1 MQLKKWIA
9 AAALVAAAVS
19 CGRKQLAEPAIP
31 VDRALEARVEK
42 TLSGMSLDDKV
53 GQMVQLTITNILDE
67 SLSKIDTAKLNTVIG
82 TYRIGSILNVA
93 RNKSNPTAAT
103 ADLVREMQRVSMREL
118 GIPCLY
124 GLDMIHGA
132 SYLDE
137 GTFFP
142 QEIGMAA
149 TFNRSL
155 VEAMGTAIG
164 YESRAALVPWVFSP
178 VMDLGRNACWSRAWE
193 SWGEDPYLS
202 GEMSRTLVLADQGED
217 PNHIDKEHV
226 ATSIKH
232 YLAYGVPLS
241 GKDRTPA
248 YVPYNELRER
258 YFHPFKES
266 IKAGALTLMVN
277 SASINGMPVH
287 ANREFL
293 TVWLKEQLNWD
304 GMIVTDWADVNNLFT
319 RERIAEDKVHALA
332 LAVNAGI
339 DMIMDPYDVSCCADL
354 KKAVEDGLVPMS
366 RIDDAVRRILRL
378 KYRLNLFEEPVW
390 DTEGY
395 ELYREDFIAAAREAA
410 IESEVLLKNDDA
422 ILPISKGSRILLT
435 GPCAHSMRTLGG
447 GWSYTWQGSRVEEF
461 TEGYNTVYEALSAKF
476 GAANVRYVPG
486 VTFKEDGKWYEENE
500 PQIAAAVAAARS
512 ADVIVACVGE
522 NSYCESPG
530 NLDDLT
536 LSQNQRDLVKALHKT
551 GKPIVLVLNEGRPRV
566 INDIEPLAKAVV
578 DVMLP
583 SNFGGDALAELLSGD
598 ANFSGKLPFTYPK
611 NVNDLHT
618 YDYKVSELVKTMEG
632 MYDYDA
638 RMDVQ
643 WRFGDGLSYTTF
655 AYSDLAVDKA
665 EFVSGDVLT
674 FTVNVTNTG
683 SVAGKESVLLFS
695 SDLVASL
702 VPDNRRLRAFDKV
715 SLEPGETRTVTLSV
729 PADDL
734 AFVGY
739 DGRWRLEEGDFR
751 IAVGSEYI
759 MVHCKDTRIWETP
772 NQ

>member
-1 MQLKKWIA
+1 MRFKTLIVA
-9 AAALVAAAVS
+9 AAAILAAAVS
-19 CGRKQLAEPAIP
+19 CGKAGKTAIP
-31 VDRALEARVEK
+31 RDASLERKIDRTMA
-42 TLSGMSLDDKV
+42 GMSLDDKI
-53 GQMVQLTITNILDE
+53 GQMIQLTITNILDE

-137 GTFFP
+137 GTLFP

-178 VMDLGRNACWSRAWE
+178 VMDLGRNACWSRHWE

-202 GEMSRTLVLADQGED
+202 GEMSRVLVLADQGED
-217 PNHIDKEHV
+217 PNHIDREHV

-266 IKAGALTLMVN
+266 IEAGALTLMVN

-287 ANREFL
+287 ANRELL
-293 TVWLKEQLNWD
+293 TGWLKEELGWD
-304 GMIVTDWADVNNLFT
+304 GMIITDWADVDNLYN
-319 RERIAEDKVHALA
+319 RERVAEDKVHALA

-339 DMIMDPYDVSCCADL
+339 DMIMDPYDVGCCADL
-354 KKAVEDGLVPMS
+354 RKAVEDGLVPKS

-378 KYRLNLFEEPVW
+378 KYRLNLFEEPTW
-390 DTEGY
+390 DTSGY
-395 ELYREDFIAAAREAA
+395 ELYREDFIAAAKQAA
-410 IESEVLLKNDDA
+410 VESEVLLKNDGV
-422 ILPISKGSRILLT
+422 LPLLPGTRILVT
-435 GPCAHSMRTLGG
+435 GPCGDSMRTLGG
-447 GWSYTWQGSRVEEF
+447 GWTYTWQGANVDEF
-461 TEGYNTVYEALSAKF
+461 AGDYNSIFEALLWKF
-476 GAANVRYVPG
+476 GEPNVRYVAG
-486 VTFKEDGKWYEENE
+486 VEFDESGKWYEEKE
-500 PQIAAAVAAARS
+500 PDFAPVLATAS
-512 ADVIVACVGE
+512 WADVIVACVGE
-522 NSYCESPG
+522 NSYCETPG

-536 LSQNQRDLVKALHKT
+536 LSENQRNLVKALSKT

-566 INDIEPLAKAVV
+566 ISDIEPLCEAVV
-578 DVMLP
+578 DIMLP
-583 SNFGGDALAELLSGD
+583 SNFGGDALALLLSGEE
-598 ANFSGKLPFTYPK
+598 NFSGKLPFTYPRA
-611 NVNDLHT
+611 VNDLHT

-638 RMDVQ
+638 KMDVQ
-643 WRFGDGLSYTTF
+643 WRFGDGLSYTMF
-655 AYSDLAVDKA
+655 AYSDFSVDKS
-665 EFVSGDVLT
+665 EFAAGDVLT
-674 FTVNVTNTG
+674 FSVKVTNTG

-702 VPDNRRLRAFDKV
+702 VPDNRRLRALDKID
-715 SLEPGETRTVTLSV
+715 LAPGESKVVELKV

-751 IAVGSEYI
+751 ITVGTEHL
-759 MVHCKDTRIWETP
+759 MVRCTRTKVWKTP
-772 NQ
+772 NK

>member
-1 MQLKKWIA
+1 MRFKTLIVA
-9 AAALVAAAVS
+9 AAATLAAAVS
-19 CGRKQLAEPAIP
+19 CGKAGKTAIP
-31 VDRALEARVEK
+31 RDASLERKIDRTMA
-42 TLSGMSLDDKV
+42 GMSLDDKI
-53 GQMVQLTITNILDE
+53 GQMVQLTITSILDE
-67 SLSKIDTAKLNTVIG
+67 SQERIDTNKLNTVIG

-93 RNKSNPTAAT
+93 RNKSNPIAAT

-132 SYLDE
+132 SYVDE
-137 GTFFP
+137 GTLFP

-178 VMDLGRNACWSRAWE
+178 VMDLGRNACWSRHWE

-202 GEMSRTLVLADQGED
+202 GEMSRVLVLADQGED

-248 YVPYNELRER
+248 YIPYNELRER

-266 IKAGALTLMVN
+266 IEAGALTLMVN

-287 ANREFL
+287 ANRELL
-293 TVWLKEQLNWD
+293 TGWLKEELGWD
-304 GMIVTDWADVNNLFT
+304 GMIITDWADVDNLYN
-319 RERIAEDKVHALA
+319 RERVAEDKVHALA

-339 DMIMDPYDVSCCADL
+339 DMIMDPYDVGCCADL
-354 KKAVEDGLVPMS
+354 RKAVDDGLVPKS

-378 KYRLNLFEEPVW
+378 KYRLNLFEEPTW
-390 DTEGY
+390 DTSGY
-395 ELYREDFIAAAREAA
+395 ELYREDFIAAAKQAA
-410 IESEVLLKNDDA
+410 IESEVLLKNDGV
-422 ILPISKGSRILLT
+422 LPLLPGTRILVT
-435 GPCAHSMRTLGG
+435 GPCGDSMRSLGG
-447 GWSYTWQGSRVEEF
+447 GWTYTWQGSNVDEF
-461 TEGYNTVYEALSAKF
+461 AGDYNSIFEALLWKF
-476 GAANVRYVPG
+476 GEPNVRYVAG
-486 VTFKEDGKWYEENE
+486 VEFDESGKWYEEKE
-500 PQIAAAVAAARS
+500 PDFAPVLATAS
-512 ADVIVACVGE
+512 WADVIVACVGE
-522 NSYCESPG
+522 NSYCETPG

-536 LSQNQRDLVKALHKT
+536 LSENQRNLVKALSKT
-551 GKPIVLVLNEGRPRV
+551 GKPIVLVLNEGRPR
-566 INDIEPLAKAVV
+566 IISDIEPLCEAVV
-578 DVMLP
+578 DIMLP
-583 SNFGGDALAELLSGD
+583 SNFGGDALASLLSGEE
-598 ANFSGKLPFTYPK
+598 NFSGKLPFTYPRA
-611 NVNDLHT
+611 VNDLHT

-638 RMDVQ
+638 KMDVQ

-655 AYSDLAVDKA
+655 AYSDFFVDKS
-665 EFVSGDVLT
+665 EFAAGDVLT
-674 FTVNVTNTG
+674 FSVKVTNTG

-702 VPDNRRLRAFDKV
+702 VPDNRRLRAFDKID
-715 SLEPGETRTVTLSV
+715 LAPGESKVVELKV

-751 IAVGSEYI
+751 ITVGTEHL
-759 MVHCKDTRIWETP
+759 MVRCTRTKVWDTP
-772 NQ
+772 NK

>member
-1 MQLKKWIA
+1 MRFKTLIVA
-9 AAALVAAAVS
+9 AAATLAAAVS
-19 CGRKQLAEPAIP
+19 CGKAVKPAIP
-31 VDRALEARVEK
+31 RDASLERKIDRTMA
-42 TLSGMSLDDKV
+42 GMSLDDKI
-53 GQMVQLTITNILDE
+53 GQMVQLTITSILDE
-67 SLSKIDTAKLNTVIG
+67 SQERIDTNKLNTVIG

-93 RNKSNPTAAT
+93 RNKSNPIAAT

-132 SYLDE
+132 SYVDE
-137 GTFFP
+137 GTLFP

-155 VEAMGTAIG
+155 VGAMGTAIG

-178 VMDLGRNACWSRAWE
+178 VMDLGRNACWSRHWE

-202 GEMSRTLVLADQGED
+202 GEMSRVLVLADQGED

-266 IKAGALTLMVN
+266 IEAGALTLMVN

-287 ANREFL
+287 ANRELL
-293 TVWLKEQLNWD
+293 TGWLKEELGWD
-304 GMIVTDWADVNNLFT
+304 GMIITDWADVDNLYN
-319 RERIAEDKVHALA
+319 RERVAEDKVHALA

-339 DMIMDPYDVSCCADL
+339 DMIMDPYDVGCCADL
-354 KKAVEDGLVPMS
+354 RKAVEDGLVPKS

-378 KYRLNLFEEPVW
+378 KYRLNLFEEPTW
-390 DTEGY
+390 DTSGY
-395 ELYREDFIAAAREAA
+395 ELYREDFIAAAKQAA
-410 IESEVLLKNDDA
+410 VESEVLLKNDGL
-422 ILPISKGSRILLT
+422 LPLLPGTRILVT
-435 GPCAHSMRTLGG
+435 GPCGDSMRSLGG
-447 GWSYTWQGSRVEEF
+447 GWTYTWQGSDVDEF
-461 TEGYNTVYEALSAKF
+461 AGDYNSIFEALLWKF
-476 GAANVRYVPG
+476 GEPNVRYVAG
-486 VTFKEDGKWYEENE
+486 VEFDESGKWYEEME
-500 PQIAAAVAAARS
+500 PDFAPVLATAS
-512 ADVIVACVGE
+512 WADVIVACVGE
-522 NSYCESPG
+522 NSYCETPG

-536 LSQNQRDLVKALHKT
+536 LSENQRNLVKALSKT

-566 INDIEPLAKAVV
+566 ISEIEPLCSAVV
-578 DVMLP
+578 DIMLP
-583 SNFGGDALAELLSGD
+583 SNFGGDALASLLSGEE
-598 ANFSGKLPFTYPK
+598 NFSGKLPFTYPRA
-611 NVNDLHT
+611 VNDLHT

-638 RMDVQ
+638 KMDVQ

-655 AYSDLAVDKA
+655 AYSDFSVDKS
-665 EFVSGDVLT
+665 EFAAGDMLT
-674 FTVNVTNTG
+674 FSVKVTNTG

-702 VPDNRRLRAFDKV
+702 VPDNRRLRAFDKID
-715 SLEPGETRTVTLSV
+715 LAPGESKTVELKV

-751 IAVGSEYI
+751 ITVGTEHL
-759 MVHCKDTRIWETP
+759 MVRCTRTKVWKTP
-772 NQ
+772 NK

>member
-1 MQLKKWIA
+1 MRFKTLIVA
-9 AAALVAAAVS
+9 AAAILAAAVS
-19 CGRKQLAEPAIP
+19 CGKAGKTAIP
-31 VDRALEARVEK
+31 RDASLERKIDRTMA
-42 TLSGMSLDDKV
+42 GMSLDDKI
-53 GQMVQLTITNILDE
+53 GQMIQLTITNILDE

-137 GTFFP
+137 GTLFP

-178 VMDLGRNACWSRAWE
+178 VMDLGRNACWSRHWE

-202 GEMSRTLVLADQGED
+202 GEMSRVLVLADQGED
-217 PNHIDKEHV
+217 PNHIDREHV

-266 IKAGALTLMVN
+266 IEAGALTLMVN

-287 ANREFL
+287 ANRELL
-293 TVWLKEQLNWD
+293 TGWLKEELGWD
-304 GMIVTDWADVNNLFT
+304 GMIITDWADVDNLYN
-319 RERIAEDKVHALA
+319 RERVAEDKVHALA

-339 DMIMDPYDVSCCADL
+339 DMIMDPYDVGCCADL
-354 KKAVEDGLVPMS
+354 RKAVEDGLVPKS

-378 KYRLNLFEEPVW
+378 KYRLNLFEEPTW
-390 DTEGY
+390 DTSGY
-395 ELYREDFIAAAREAA
+395 ELYREDFIAAAKQAA
-410 IESEVLLKNDDA
+410 VESEVLLKNDGV
-422 ILPISKGSRILLT
+422 LPLLPGTRILVT
-435 GPCAHSMRTLGG
+435 GPCGDSMRTLGG
-447 GWSYTWQGSRVEEF
+447 GWTYTWQGANVDEF
-461 TEGYNTVYEALSAKF
+461 AGDYNSIFEALLWKF
-476 GAANVRYVPG
+476 GEPNVRYVAG
-486 VTFKEDGKWYEENE
+486 VEFDESGKWYEEKE
-500 PQIAAAVAAARS
+500 PDFAPVLATAS
-512 ADVIVACVGE
+512 WADVIVACVGE
-522 NSYCESPG
+522 NSYCETPG

-536 LSQNQRDLVKALHKT
+536 LSENQRNLVKALSKT

-566 INDIEPLAKAVV
+566 ISDIEPLCEAVV
-578 DVMLP
+578 DIMLP
-583 SNFGGDALAELLSGD
+583 SNFGGDALALLLSGEE
-598 ANFSGKLPFTYPK
+598 NFSGKLPFTYPRA
-611 NVNDLHT
+611 VNDLHT

-638 RMDVQ
+638 KMDVQ
-643 WRFGDGLSYTTF
+643 WRFGDGLSYTMF
-655 AYSDLAVDKA
+655 AYSDFSVDKS
-665 EFVSGDVLT
+665 EFAAGDVLT
-674 FTVNVTNTG
+674 FSVKVTNTG

-702 VPDNRRLRAFDKV
+702 VPDNRRLRAFDKID
-715 SLEPGETRTVTLSV
+715 LAPGESKVVELKV

-751 IAVGSEYI
+751 ITVGTEHL
-759 MVHCKDTRIWETP
+759 MVRCTRTKVWKTP
-772 NQ
+772 NK

>member
-1 MQLKKWIA
+1 MRFKTTIA
-9 AAALVAAAVS
+9 AAAVIVAAAVS
-19 CGRKQLAEPAIP
+19 CGKSRTSIPRDASLERKI
-31 VDRALEARVEK
+31 DRTMA
-42 TLSGMSLDDKV
+42 GMTLDDKV

-67 SLSKIDTAKLNTVIG
+67 SRERIDTQKLNTVIG

-93 RNKSNPTAAT
+93 RNKSNPTAVT

-137 GTFFP
+137 GTLFP

-149 TFNRSL
+149 TFNRDL
-155 VEAMGTAIG
+155 VQAMGTAIG

-178 VMDLGRNACWSRAWE
+178 VMDLGRHPCWSRHWE

-202 GEMSRTLVLADQGED
+202 GEMSRVLVLADQGED
-217 PNHIDKEHV
+217 PNHIDREHV
-226 ATSIKH
+226 ATCIKH
-232 YLAYGVPLS
+232 YMAYGVPLS

-248 YVPYNELRER
+248 YLPYNELRER

-266 IKAGALTLMVN
+266 IEAGALSLMVN
-277 SASINGMPVH
+277 SSSINGLPVH
-287 ANREFL
+287 ANRELL
-293 TVWLKEQLNWD
+293 TGWLKEDLGWD
-304 GMIVTDWADVNNLFT
+304 GMIITDWADVDNLYK
-319 RERIAEDKVHALA
+319 RERVAEDKVHALA

-339 DMIMDPYDVSCCADL
+339 DMIMDPYDVACCADL

-378 KYRLNLFEEPVW
+378 KYRLNLFDEPTW
-390 DTEGY
+390 DTSDY
-395 ELYREDFIAAAREAA
+395 QLYREDFIAAAKAA
-410 IESEVLLKNDDA
+410 AVESEVLLKNEGL
-422 ILPISKGSRILLT
+422 LPLLPGTRILVT
-435 GPCAHSMRTLGG
+435 GPCGDSKRTLGG
-447 GWSYTWQGSRVEEF
+447 GWTYTWQGKNVGEF
-461 TEGYNTVYEALSAKF
+461 TESYNSIFDALLWKY
-476 GAANVRYVPG
+476 GEPNVRYVAG
-486 VTFKEDGKWYEENE
+486 VEFNENGKWYEELE
-500 PQIAAAVAAARS
+500 PDFAPVLATAAW

-522 NSYCESPG
+522 NSYCETPG

-536 LSQNQRDLVKALHKT
+536 LSENQRNLVKALYKT
-551 GKPIVLVLNEGRPRV
+551 GKPIVLVLNEGRPRIV
-566 INDIEPLAKAVV
+566 SDIEPLCRAVI
-578 DVMLP
+578 DILLP
-583 SNFGGDALAELLSGD
+583 SNFGGDALASLLIGEE
-598 ANFSGKLPFTYPK
+598 NFSGKLPFTYPRA
-611 NVNDLHT
+611 VNDLHT

-655 AYSDLAVDKA
+655 AYSDLTVDKSSFA
-665 EFVSGDVLT
+665 PGDVLT
-674 FTVNVTNTG
+674 FSVKVTNTG
-683 SVAGKESVLLFS
+683 DEAGKESVLLFS

-702 VPDNRRLRAFDKV
+702 VPDNRRLRAFEKID
-715 SLEPGETRTVTLSV
+715 LAPGESKVVELKV
-729 PADDL
+729 AANDL

-751 IAVGSEYI
+751 ISVGSEHV
-759 MVHCKDTRIWETP
+759 MVRCTKTKVWDTP
-772 NQ
+772 NI